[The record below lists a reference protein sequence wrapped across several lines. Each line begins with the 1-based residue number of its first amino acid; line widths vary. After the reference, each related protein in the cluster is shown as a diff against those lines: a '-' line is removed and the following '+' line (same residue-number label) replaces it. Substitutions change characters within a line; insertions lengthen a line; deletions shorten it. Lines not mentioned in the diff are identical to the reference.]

1 LAFQAALEAESAN
14 AWSVASISLAM
25 IAARRTIPTF
35 RPRRLRLRFVRNLSQ
50 MDEFPWARLPP
61 KSVRREEKL
70 AGEPPLEATS
80 GYRTMIDQGLR
91 LHRAF
96 RTIRSAALR
105 EAIVTFVVELEK
117 GENAN

>member
-1 LAFQAALEAESAN
+1 
-14 AWSVASISLAM
+14 M

-70 AGEPPLEATS
+70 AGEPSLEATS

-96 RTIRSAALR
+96 RTIRNAALR

>member
-1 LAFQAALEAESAN
+1 
-14 AWSVASISLAM
+14 
-25 IAARRTIPTF
+25 
-35 RPRRLRLRFVRNLSQ
+35 
-50 MDEFPWARLPP
+50 MDEFLRARLPP
-61 KSVRREEKL
+61 KTALREEKP
-70 AGEPPLEATS
+70 AGEPPLTATP

-96 RTIRSAALR
+96 RTIRNAALR

>member
-1 LAFQAALEAESAN
+1 
-14 AWSVASISLAM
+14 M
-25 IAARRTIPTF
+25 IAARRTNLRF
-35 RPRRLRLRFVRNLSQ
+35 RPTRLRSRFVRNLSQ

-61 KSVRREEKL
+61 KTAPREAKPV
-70 AGEPPLEATS
+70 GEPPLDATP